1 MRVPIVFVR
10 ALSGLSSLDKLTGNF
25 SGSRIEQ
32 FDGFFNEIALIL
44 SMLTLQL
51 SVSHVNSQMY
61 SWVRL
66 VFD

>member
-1 MRVPIVFVR
+1 MRMPIVFTR
-10 ALSGLSSLDKLTGNF
+10 ALSGLSDVSNSAGNL

-32 FDGFFNEIALIL
+32 FDGFFSEIALIL

-66 VFD
+66 VFG